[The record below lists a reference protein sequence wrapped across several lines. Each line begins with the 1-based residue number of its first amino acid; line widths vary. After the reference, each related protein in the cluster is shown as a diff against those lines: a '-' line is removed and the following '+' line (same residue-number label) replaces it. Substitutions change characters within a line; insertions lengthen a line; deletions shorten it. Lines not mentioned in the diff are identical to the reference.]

1 MKLIVLIVLL
11 SNINRSVSNINR
23 SVLFHN
29 VLKQRLY
36 WHINGDRMS
45 KSKVRDAFYFCN
57 IQLQIA

>member
-11 SNINRSVSNINR
+11 SNINR

-36 WHINGDRMS
+36 RHINGDRMS
-45 KSKVRDAFYFCN
+45 KSKVREAFYFCN